1 MGYTCQME
9 ERMKNI
15 STKTAP
21 NDRRPPATIDTLVCM
36 NHACGGI
43 CIQGLDLG
51 FGGLDLGFRVPG

>member
-1 MGYTCQME
+1 
-9 ERMKNI
+9 MKNI